1 MKFLFLIF
9 TCVYTVLAQDTV
21 KFCQPGFEICKN
33 DGLCLVVDNQ
43 NVLCICTFG
52 YGGRLYILYIIFILD
67 LNLFRNIL

>member
-52 YGGRLYILYIIFILD
+52 YGGRL
-67 LNLFRNIL
+67 